1 MRLHP
6 RTQAANIARSTFAM
20 EVWRLLEA
28 SDMTTVEALQ
38 AVALVQADLAK
49 ILLRGERHPGHEH
62 KADEACE
69 RMKCPGRWPDVSAQA
84 ATTDDNAGG

>member
-6 RTQAANIARSTFAM
+6 RTQAANIAKSTFAM

-38 AVALVQADLAK
+38 AVAQVQADLVK
-49 ILLRGERHPGHEH
+49 ILLRGERHPKHEC

-69 RMKCPGRWPDVSAQA
+69 RKRCPGCWTP
-84 ATTDDNAGG
+84 TDTLT